1 MDCAPFRRAGRESAT
16 PFAVP
21 AACSWENTVPVS
33 FWLTLILFA
42 VVGFMLL
49 NGFYWKNQ
57 RDEHEYR
64 VKKWKAARRASE

>member
-1 MDCAPFRRAGRESAT
+1 M
-16 PFAVP
+16 
-21 AACSWENTVPVS
+21 PVS